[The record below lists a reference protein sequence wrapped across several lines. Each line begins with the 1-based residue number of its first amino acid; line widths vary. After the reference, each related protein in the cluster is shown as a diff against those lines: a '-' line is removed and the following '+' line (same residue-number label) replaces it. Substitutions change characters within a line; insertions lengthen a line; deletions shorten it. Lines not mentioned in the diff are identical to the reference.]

1 MDIPLILRSLPP
13 LIIIKYVLINNAN
26 LLKNEELL
34 TRMIVLNLS
43 SYRIDLLNKLI
54 DLLELD
60 EQDLVANYALD

>member
-13 LIIIKYVLINNAN
+13 LIIIEYVLINNAN